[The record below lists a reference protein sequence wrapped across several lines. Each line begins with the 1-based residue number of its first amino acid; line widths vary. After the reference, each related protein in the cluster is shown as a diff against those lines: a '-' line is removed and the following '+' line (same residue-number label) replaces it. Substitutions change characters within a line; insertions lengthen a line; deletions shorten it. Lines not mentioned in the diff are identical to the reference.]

1 MRTDKVVN
9 LFYYNH
15 GIHIEQDINNTQHC
29 QMQINILERII
40 KTQKEEIKFLRK
52 IVEFTE
58 RKKNLR

>member
-1 MRTDKVVN
+1 
-9 LFYYNH
+9 
-15 GIHIEQDINNTQHC
+15 
-29 QMQINILERII
+29 MQINILERII